1 MGNNNPIGVYDSG
14 LGGLSVWR
22 ELRHLMPNE
31 SLIYF
36 GDGKNCPYG
45 SRSRDDVKRL
55 ADENVGRLVDAGC
68 KMVVMACNT
77 ATTAAIEFL
86 RAKYSD
92 VPIVGTRPPVKRACK
107 LSSRGVVGVLATE
120 RTIDSIFIRD
130 IIEEY
135 SQSTRI
141 ITAVG
146 TGFVELVE
154 QNIEQTP
161 YAEQV
166 IREVMAQML
175 SEGADQIVLG
185 CTHYPYLI
193 PTMKRILEG
202 REVNIVDPAPLVAQE
217 TQKLAGQMGLLADVD
232 NIAQYSYTSCAD
244 GLYLEKLRAKAES
257 SIL

>member
-36 GDGKNCPYG
+36 GDGENCPYG
-45 SRSRDDVKRL
+45 SRSREDVKRL

-92 VPIVGTRPPVKRACK
+92 VPIVGTRPPVKYACK
-107 LSSRGVVGVLATE
+107 LSKRGVVGVLATE

-135 SQSTRI
+135 SQTTRI

-146 TGFVELVE
+146 VGFVELVE

-161 YAEQV
+161 YAEGV
-166 IREVMAQML
+166 VRDVMAQML
-175 SEGADQIVLG
+175 GEGADQIVLG

-193 PTMKRILEG
+193 PTMNRILAG
-202 REVNIVDPAPLVAQE
+202 RDVNIVDPAPLVALESQ
-217 TQKLAGQMGLLADVD
+217 QLAGQLGLLADEN
-232 NIAQYSYTSCAD
+232 NIAQYDYTTCAD
-244 GLYLEKLRAKAES
+244 SVYLEKLRAKAEN